1 MYFSWN
7 YCIIKT
13 IMYKFK
19 ILKIYLNG
27 GLYMEIDTK
36 DIIAGTLTNIVEDS
50 LLGAW
55 GKVKKFFKDMNEKDS
70 IKYGIAYRNYLRNTK
85 LKNSKI
91 KTLIYRH
98 SPRDLYS
105 FYECIGVKCNGKV
118 INTCNIN
125 NLIRLNKKII
135 ISGTGGIGKT
145 TLLKHLFL
153 NTIEETSFIPVLI
166 ELRSFNI
173 LDNKEISLYDEIY
186 KNLCD
191 NGLNLEKE
199 YFEFSMKE
207 GGYVILLD
215 GYDEISSEKVA
226 KISKAI
232 RELSNKYNN
241 NHFIVSSRPTEE
253 FIGWNDFLEMN
264 SCILSKQQALS
275 LIKKI
280 DFDEKVK
287 EIFYKELDRELY
299 SKYRSFASNPLLL
312 TIMLLTFENRAAIP
326 DKLNDFYEQAFA
338 ALFNMHDATK
348 DAYVRD
354 ISSELGCEDFKSIFS
369 YICFKSFFADE
380 YEFTESGLQKYIM
393 DARNKFKN
401 INFDIEAFQDDL
413 IKSVCMIV
421 KDGLKYRFSHRSF
434 QEYFSAVYTCKLTDD
449 IQNRL
454 LSNWIKEAD
463 LIKIESYFTMLFNLQ
478 SEKVNKIIFSP
489 GIVQIEELYNMYGF
503 SVEFLKKIFKSV
515 SSRRIKKKNQYIIS
529 LRIKDKYLCYI
540 LMLTCRLNNY
550 KVLDETE
557 INSNTA
563 KKLYEKNDREDLSF
577 DDALEFISEEELL
590 KDIKWFEEQVQF
602 AIQVL
607 RDNENQAINRKRKVA
622 SILDEL

>member
-1 MYFSWN
+1 ME
-7 YCIIKT
+7 
-13 IMYKFK
+13 
-19 ILKIYLNG
+19 LN
-27 GLYMEIDTK
+27 TN
-36 DIIAGTLTNIVEDS
+36 DIITDTLTNIVEDS
-50 LLGAW
+50 FLGAW
-55 GKVKKFFKDMNEKDS
+55 GKVKDFFKDLNEKDS
-70 IKYGIAYRNYLRNTK
+70 IKYGVAYEKYLENTK

-105 FYECIGVKCNGKV
+105 FYECIGVKYNGKI

-125 NLIRLNKKII
+125 NLIKLNKKII

-153 NTIEETSFIPVLI
+153 NTIEKTSFIPVLI

-173 LDNKEISLYDEIY
+173 LDNKDISLYDAIY

-191 NGLNLEKE
+191 NGLSLEEK
-199 YFEFSMKE
+199 YFEYSMQE
-207 GGYVILLD
+207 GGYIILLD
-215 GYDEISSEKVA
+215 GYDEVSSEKVI

-232 RELSNKYNN
+232 RDISNKYNR
-241 NHFIVSSRPTEE
+241 NHFIISSRPTEE
-253 FIGWNDFLEMN
+253 FIGWNDFAEMD
-264 SCILSKQQALS
+264 SCILSKEQALS

-287 EIFYKELDRELY
+287 DIFYKELDRGLY
-299 SKYRSFASNPLLL
+299 DKYKSFASNPLLL

-326 DKLNDFYEQAFA
+326 DKLNDFYEQAFS

-354 ISSELGCEDFKSIFS
+354 ISSELGCEDFKSVFS

-380 YEFTESGLQKYIM
+380 YEFTESGLQKYIKE
-393 DARNKFKN
+393 AREKFKN

-434 QEYFSAVYTCKLTDD
+434 QEYFAAIYTCKLTDD
-449 IQNRL
+449 IQNKL
-454 LSNWIKEAD
+454 LSSWIKEGE
-463 LIKIESYFTMLFNLQ
+463 LIKVESYFTMLFNLQ

-489 GIVQIEELYNMYGF
+489 AIIQIEELYSRYGF
-503 SVEFLKKIFKSV
+503 SVDFLTRLFDSIVVRKVYKKEEYS
-515 SSRRIKKKNQYIIS
+515 IS
-529 LRIKDKYLCYI
+529 LLIKDKYLCYI
-540 LMLTCRLNNY
+540 LRLTCRLNNY
-550 KVLDETE
+550 KALEQNNIKSSV
-557 INSNTA
+557 A
-563 KKLYEKNDREDLSF
+563 KSLYEKNNDKDLTF
-577 DDALEFISEEELL
+577 EEVLKNISEEELL
-590 KDIKWFEEQVQF
+590 EELKWLENEVKF

-607 RDNENQAINRKRKVA
+607 RDNVGQSINRKRKVA

>member
-1 MYFSWN
+1 
-7 YCIIKT
+7 
-13 IMYKFK
+13 
-19 ILKIYLNG
+19 
-27 GLYMEIDTK
+27 MEINTN
-36 DIIAGTLTNIVEDS
+36 DIIAGALTNVVEDS
-50 LLGAW
+50 VLGAW

-70 IKYGIAYRNYLRNTK
+70 IKYGIAYELYLENTK

-105 FYECIGVKCNGKV
+105 FYECIGVRYNGK
-118 INTCNIN
+118 IIDTCNIN
-125 NLIRLNKKII
+125 NLIKLNKKII

-153 NTIEETSFIPVLI
+153 NTIKETSFIPVLI

-173 LDNKEISLYDEIY
+173 MDNKDISLYDAIY

-191 NGLNLEKE
+191 NGLRLEEE
-199 YFEFSMKE
+199 YFEYSMQE

-215 GYDEISSEKVA
+215 GYDEISSEKVM

-232 RELSNKYNN
+232 KEISNKYNR
-241 NHFIVSSRPTEE
+241 NHFIISSRPTEE
-253 FIGWNDFLEMN
+253 FIGWNDFVEMD
-264 SCILSKQQALS
+264 SCILSKKQALS
-275 LIKKI
+275 LIRKI
-280 DFDEKVK
+280 DFDEKIKDV
-287 EIFYKELDRELY
+287 FYNELDNGLY
-299 SKYRSFASNPLLL
+299 DKYKSFASNPLLL

-326 DKLNDFYEQAFA
+326 DKLNDFYEQAFS

-354 ISSELGCEDFKSIFS
+354 ISSELGCEDFKSVFS

-380 YEFTESGLQKYIM
+380 YEFTESGLQKYIKE
-393 DARNKFKN
+393 AREKFKN
-401 INFDIEAFQDDL
+401 INFDVEAFQDDL

-434 QEYFSAVYTCKLTDD
+434 QEYFAAVYTCKLTDD
-449 IQNRL
+449 IQKRL
-454 LSNWIKEAD
+454 LSNWIREAD

-489 GIVQIEELYNMYGF
+489 AIIQIEELYNKYGF
-503 SVEFLKKIFKSV
+503 SVEFLKNLFDTISARKID
-515 SSRRIKKKNQYIIS
+515 KKDRYSIS
-529 LRIKDKYLCYI
+529 LLIKDKYLCYT

-550 KVLDETE
+550 KVLEVGN
-557 INSNTA
+557 IKSSAA
-563 KKLYEKNDREDLSF
+563 KRLNEKNNSEDLTF
-577 DDALEFISEEELL
+577 EKALETISEEELL
-590 KDIKWFEEQVQF
+590 EELKWFENQVKF
-602 AIQVL
+602 VIKVL
-607 RDNENQAINRKRKVA
+607 RDNESQSINRKRKVA
-622 SILDEL
+622 SILEEL